1 MCTYA
6 LSFITTALILLK
18 LPRGADSTHRI
29 LPGRWRSK
37 ELGRNRVKFQ
47 VYIPFLSSVC
57 SVVIGMWVVV
67 VGFIVSPMLGRS
79 SFQKAILS
87 GRILDLT
94 VILGLIPRYS
104 SPSSVYWGQVVPSNV
119 GLLGFLQ
126 CMGRKQKN
134 LRYSVNSIEYK
145 LSLYK
150 GIREL
155 WLQESRKKLAG
166 SLLLDLCVLHRF
178 NRISGILFEL
188 NLFQFSTGLTRRSCW
203 SPIVLCSD

>member
-1 MCTYA
+1 MCTFA
-6 LSFITTALILLK
+6 LSFITTVLILPK
-18 LPRGADSTHRI
+18 GRI
-29 LPGRWRSK
+29 LPTVSFPVDEGQKSPVGIG
-37 ELGRNRVKFQ
+37 LIKFQ
-47 VYIPFLSSVC
+47 VYIPLLSSVC
-57 SVVIGMWVVV
+57 SVVIGMWLVV